1 MNILGNGVDIVK
13 NIRIKKAIKKKNF
26 VKKIFTKIEIN
37 NVKSVKFKTNHFAK
51 RFAAKESFVKAL
63 GTGMRK
69 GIKFKD
75 ISVINDK
82 YGKPYFDLTTK
93 LKNKVKKKF
102 KVKKFDVFLSLSD
115 EKEFSVAYT
124 IISGK

>member
-26 VKKIFTKIEIN
+26 VNKIFNKVEIS
-37 NVKSVKFKTNHFAK
+37 NVKSVKLKTNHFAK

-75 ISVINDK
+75 ISVVNDK

-93 LKNKVKKKF
+93 LKNKIKKKF

-124 IISGK
+124 IISGN